1 MSSSDTKALIEQ
13 AVANIASEVPALAPL
28 KIVIDLELRG
38 RGDVQVYRV
47 ELPGPKISKQFADD
61 AKVRLEIPRADFN
74 ELVAAGGLDKWIDA
88 FEHGHAKASGQDQI
102 IKLIANVVARQ
113 SGRNH
118 TSKLH

>member
-1 MSSSDTKALIEQ
+1 MIELAL
-13 AVANIASEVPALAPL
+13 ANLVVEVPALAPL

-47 ELPGPKISKQFADD
+47 ELPGPVITKEVAQD
-61 AKVRLEIPRADFN
+61 AKVRVEIPRADFN
-74 ELVAAGGLDKWIDA
+74 ALADDGKLDKWIDA